1 MATATHKVGDWVG
14 RPLPSDGSRR
24 GSDDAQATGFGDLLR
39 RHRRDAGLSQEGLA
53 ELAGLS
59 VDAIAALERGRRRA
73 PRPHT
78 LRLLGDALHLGALD
92 RAELTAA
99 ARRDGDAG
107 PRTAMRPLP
116 VAANELVGRGD
127 DLAEAGRLIG
137 ERVTRLLT
145 LSGPGGVG
153 KTRLAL
159 AIAGGVGSKFDDGV
173 CWVPLA
179 PVSDAGAVAPAVA
192 ASTGLHPL
200 DGVRLVEEIGE
211 QIGRRSLLL
220 VLDNCEHVVADA
232 AQVCSALLERCP
244 NLSILASSREL
255 LRVPGESVFV
265 VPPLGLPESDEQS
278 DRAPAVKLFVERAT
292 ARGHEPVEQ
301 FEQVARVVRRLE
313 GMPLAI
319 ELAAARTNVLTVE
332 ELATELET
340 SFAIL
345 SSSSLAGGSSTATPR
360 QQSLYGAIEWSHDLL
375 TPAERELFATMS
387 VFVGG
392 WTLNAA
398 AAVLAGTVA
407 PGPLERARA
416 LDLTSRLVD
425 KSLIRVSRDRGI
437 ARYDMLA
444 VIREFAAGKLTA
456 ASREQETARHHAAFY
471 TALAEEAEAHLRG
484 ANQADWLDRLD
495 GELDNVRAAMNWALR
510 SGSAGEAVRLASGLW
525 LFCYLRGHYAEGG
538 EWLERALAVAD
549 SPGVGAQYKAKASLG
564 AGMLAFLQCEYD
576 VATARLESALAQ
588 YKELDDT
595 AGTAL
600 VMQRLGS
607 VARERGDYLA
617 AENLHCQSYDLFESL
632 SDRSGMSWAH
642 NQLGFVAWLR
652 GDLEIG
658 ARRCRRARDSFRV
671 LGDGEGLAWS
681 LISLGAIAQYSGDL
695 TEAEDLLQESLA
707 LSQRLG
713 YREGVAWSLN
723 LLGIVERRRGFTDRA
738 VHLLDESLAEHR
750 DLGDRWR
757 SASVLEEL
765 ATVAQQRNRTEY
777 AAFLIGAADGIR
789 EVIGAPVPEVE
800 KADQLATRR
809 AIEQTLDRRA
819 FRAAWSAGRAAPL
832 AAVADGYPGPSASPD
847 RSHRL

>member
-1 MATATHKVGDWVG
+1 MATATDEVGDWVG

-39 RHRRDAGLSQEGLA
+39 RHRREAGLSQEGLA

-78 LRLLGDALHLGALD
+78 LRLLGDALHLGAPE
-92 RAELTAA
+92 RAQLTAA

-107 PRTAMRPLP
+107 PASAMRAVP
-116 VAANELVGRGD
+116 VAANELIGRAH
-127 DLAEAGRLIG
+127 DLAEITHLVGDRA
-137 ERVTRLLT
+137 TRLMT

-153 KTRLAL
+153 KTRLEL
-159 AIAGGVGSKFDDGV
+159 AVAAEVTHRFEDGA

-179 PVSDAGAVAPAVA
+179 PVSDRSGVAPAVA
-192 ASTGLHPL
+192 ASLGMHPL
-200 DGVRLVEEIGE
+200 DAGRLVQEIAE
-211 QIGRRSLLL
+211 HIGRRNLLL
-220 VLDNCEHVVADA
+220 VVDNCAHVVGEVATICA
-232 AQVCSALLERCP
+232 ALLESCP
-244 NLSILASSREL
+244 NLSILTSSREL
-255 LRVPGESVFV
+255 LRIAGESVYV
-265 VPPLGLPESDEQS
+265 VPPLTLPESDDDVDDS
-278 DRAPAVKLFVERAT
+278 PAVKLFVDRAT
-292 ARGHEPVEQ
+292 ARGQAPVGQ
-301 FEQVARVVRRLE
+301 SDQVARVVRRLE

-340 SFAIL
+340 SFGIL
-345 SSSSLAGGSSTATPR
+345 TGGASTASPR

-375 TPAERELFATMS
+375 TPPERELFALLS

-398 AAVLAGTVA
+398 ASVLSGSVV

-444 VIREFAAGKLTA
+444 VIREFAAGQLA
-456 ASREQETARHHAAFY
+456 ASGRGEEAAQHHAAFY
-471 TALAEEAEAHLRG
+471 IAFAEEAEHHLRG
-484 ANQADWLDRLD
+484 ADQAEWLDRLD
-495 GELDNVRAAMNWALR
+495 GELDNLRAAMAWSLR
-510 SGSAGEAVRLASGLW
+510 AGTAGEAVRLAGGLW

-538 EWLERALAVAD
+538 EWLERALALRGTA
-549 SPGVGAQYKAKASLG
+549 GVEPQYRARASLG

-576 VATARLESALAQ
+576 VATTRLESALAQ
-588 YKELDDT
+588 YKELGDT

-600 VMQRLGS
+600 VMQRLGG
-607 VARERGDYLA
+607 VARERGDYVT

-632 SDRSGMSWAH
+632 GDRSGMSWAH

-652 GDLEIG
+652 GDLEIA

-681 LISLGAIAQYSGDL
+681 LISLGTIAQYSGEL
-695 TEAEDLLQESLA
+695 TEAEDLLTESLA

-723 LLGIVERRRGFTDRA
+723 QLGIVERRRGFIDRA

-757 SASVLEEL
+757 TASVLEEL
-765 ATVAQQRNRTEY
+765 ATVAQQRDRTEY

-800 KADQLATRR
+800 KPDLLATRR

-832 AAVADGYPGPSASPD
+832 AAVADGYPATGGTPD
-847 RSHRL
+847 RSTHF

>member
-1 MATATHKVGDWVG
+1 MATATDKVGDWVG

-78 LRLLGDALHLGALD
+78 LRLLGDALRLGAPD
-92 RAELTAA
+92 RAQLTAA

-107 PRTAMRPLP
+107 PRSVLRPLP
-116 VAANELVGRGD
+116 VAADELVGRAHE
-127 DLAEAGRLIG
+127 LAEVGRLVG

-159 AIAGGVGSKFDDGV
+159 AIAGGVSHKFADGV

-179 PVSDAGAVAPAVA
+179 PVPDPAAVASAVA
-192 ASTGLHPL
+192 AATGLHPL
-200 DGVRLVEEIGE
+200 DGARVVEEIAE

-220 VLDNCEHVVADA
+220 VLDNCEHVVADT
-232 AQVCSALLERCP
+232 AQLCSALLEYCP

-255 LRVPGESVFV
+255 MRIPGESVFV
-265 VPPLGLPESDEQS
+265 VPPLGLPETNEQLATS
-278 DRAPAVKLFVERAT
+278 PAVKLFVDRAT

-301 FEQVARVVRRLE
+301 IEQVARVVRRLE

-332 ELATELET
+332 ELAAELET
-340 SFAIL
+340 SFGI
-345 SSSSLAGGSSTATPR
+345 LAGGSSAAGPR

-375 TPAERELFATMS
+375 TPAERELFASLS

-398 AAVLAGTVA
+398 AAVVAGTVSV
-407 PGPLERARA
+407 GPLERARA

-425 KSLIRVSRDRGI
+425 KSLIRVSRDHGI

-444 VIREFAAGKLTA
+444 VIREFAADQLTA
-456 ASREQETARHHAAFY
+456 AGRYDEVARHHAAFY
-471 TALAEEAEAHLRG
+471 IELAEEAEAHLRG
-484 ANQADWLDRLD
+484 ANQAVWLDRLD
-495 GELDNVRAAMNWALR
+495 GELDNIRAAMTWSLR
-510 SGSAGEAVRLASGLW
+510 AGTAGEAVRLASGLW
-525 LFCYLRGHYAEGG
+525 LFCYLRGHYSEGG
-538 EWLERALAVAD
+538 EWLERALAKA
-549 SPGVGAQYKAKASLG
+549 SAGVEAQYRAKASLG

-576 VATARLESALAQ
+576 VATTRLESALAQ

-595 AGTAL
+595 AGIAL
-600 VMQRLGS
+600 VMQRLGG
-607 VARERGDYLA
+607 VARERGDYVT
-617 AENLHCQSYDLFESL
+617 AENLHCQSYDQFESL
-632 SDRSGMSWAH
+632 SDRSGMAWAH
-642 NQLGFVAWLR
+642 NHLGFVAWLR

-681 LISLGAIAQYSGDL
+681 LISLGTIAQYSGDL

-723 LLGIVERRRGFTDRA
+723 QLGIVERRRGFTDRA

-789 EVIGAPVPEVE
+789 EAIGAPVPEVE
-800 KADQLATRR
+800 KPDQLATRR
-809 AIEQTLDRRA
+809 SIEQTLDRRA

-832 AAVADGYPGPSASPD
+832 AAVADGYPGSPNNPD
-847 RSHRL
+847 RTTHL

>member
-1 MATATHKVGDWVG
+1 MATATDEVGDWVG
-14 RPLPSDGSRR
+14 RPLPSDGARR
-24 GSDDAQATGFGDLLR
+24 GTDDAQATGFGDLLR

-78 LRLLGDALHLGALD
+78 LRLLGDALRLGELD
-92 RAELTAA
+92 RAQLTAI
-99 ARRDGDAG
+99 ARRDDSTV
-107 PRTAMRPLP
+107 PRSTMRATP
-116 VAANELVGRGD
+116 VPTNELIGRADELTEVGRLVAD
-127 DLAEAGRLIG
+127 RS
-137 ERVTRLLT
+137 TRMMT

-153 KTRLAL
+153 KTRLGL
-159 AIAGGVGSKFDDGV
+159 AVAAEVAHRFEGGV

-179 PVSDAGAVAPAVA
+179 PVSEPAGVAPAVA
-192 ASTGLHPL
+192 ASIGLHPL
-200 DGVRLVEEIGE
+200 DGARLVQEIAE
-211 QIGRRSLLL
+211 QIGRRNLLL
-220 VLDNCEHVVADA
+220 VLDNCEHVVADIA
-232 AQVCSALLERCP
+232 TLCSALLEYCP

-255 LRVPGESVFV
+255 LRIAGESVYV
-265 VPPLGLPESDEQS
+265 VQPLALPETNDELDTS
-278 DRAPAVKLFVERAT
+278 PAVKLFVDRAT

-301 FEQVARVVRRLE
+301 SEQVARVVRRLE

-340 SFAIL
+340 SFGI
-345 SSSSLAGGSSTATPR
+345 LAGGTSSAGPR

-375 TPAERELFATMS
+375 TTPERDLFALLS

-398 AAVLAGTVA
+398 AAVLSGTVV

-444 VIREFAAGKLTA
+444 VIREFAADQLTA
-456 ASREQETARHHAAFY
+456 SGRTEQVARHHAAFY
-471 TALAEEAEAHLRG
+471 TSLAEEAEAHLRG

-495 GELDNVRAAMNWALR
+495 GELDNLRAAMTWSLR
-510 SGSAGEAVRLASGLW
+510 SGTAGEPVRLAGGLW
-525 LFCYLRGHYAEGG
+525 LFCYLRGHYAEGS
-538 EWLERALAVAD
+538 EWLERATAGTD
-549 SPGVGAQYKAKASLG
+549 GVEPQYQAKAALG
-564 AGMLAFLQCEYD
+564 AGMLAFLQCEYE
-576 VATARLESALAQ
+576 VATTRLESALVQ
-588 YKELDDT
+588 YKELGDV

-600 VMQRLGS
+600 VMQRLGG
-607 VARERGDYLA
+607 VARERGDYVT

-632 SDRSGMSWAH
+632 GDRSGMSWAH

-658 ARRCRRARDSFRV
+658 QRRCRRARDSFRV

-681 LISLGAIAQYSGDL
+681 LISLGTIAQYNGDL
-695 TEAEDLLQESLA
+695 TEAEDLLQESLT

-723 LLGIVERRRGFTDRA
+723 QLGIVERRRGFTDRA

-765 ATVAQQRNRTEY
+765 ATVAQQRDRTEY

-800 KADQLATRR
+800 KRDQLATRR

-832 AAVADGYPGPSASPD
+832 AAVADGYPGSGEAPD
-847 RSHRL
+847 RSNRL

>member
-1 MATATHKVGDWVG
+1 VATATDEVGDWVG

-78 LRLLGDALHLGALD
+78 LRLLGDALRLGVLD
-92 RAELTAA
+92 RAQLTAA
-99 ARRDGDAG
+99 ARRDGDTGA
-107 PRTAMRPLP
+107 RSTMRAVP
-116 VAANELVGRGD
+116 VPASELVGRTD
-127 DLAEAGRLIG
+127 ELAEVSRMLG
-137 ERVTRLLT
+137 ERVTRLMT

-159 AIAGGVGSKFDDGV
+159 AVANVVAHQFDDGV
-173 CWVPLA
+173 GWVPLA
-179 PVSDAGAVAPAVA
+179 PVSEPAAVAPAVA
-192 ASTGLHPL
+192 ASTGLHPM
-200 DGVRLVEEIGE
+200 DSARLVQEIAE
-211 QIGRRSLLL
+211 QIGQRHLLL
-220 VLDNCEHVVADA
+220 VLDNCEHVIGETA
-232 AQVCSALLERCP
+232 AVCSTLLEYCP
-244 NLSILASSREL
+244 NLSVLASSREL
-255 LRVPGESVFV
+255 LRIPGESVYV
-265 VPPLGLPESDEQS
+265 VPPLALPETNDQLDTS
-278 DRAPAVKLFVERAT
+278 PAVKLFVDRAT
-292 ARGHEPVEQ
+292 ARGHEPAER
-301 FEQVARVVRRLE
+301 EQVARVVRRLE

-345 SSSSLAGGSSTATPR
+345 GGGSSTAGPR

-375 TPAERELFATMS
+375 TPAERELFALLS

-398 AAVLAGTVA
+398 AAVLSGTVV
-407 PGPLERARA
+407 PGPLERAKA

-444 VIREFAAGKLTA
+444 VIREFAADQLA
-456 ASREQETARHHAAFY
+456 ATGRGEEIARNHAAFY
-471 TALAEEAEAHLRG
+471 IALAEEADGHLRG

-495 GELDNVRAAMNWALR
+495 GELDNIRVAMAWSLR
-510 SGSAGEAVRLASGLW
+510 SGTAGESLRLAGGLW

-538 EWLERALAVAD
+538 DWLERALAMTG
-549 SPGVGAQYKAKASLG
+549 SGGVEGQYQAKATLG
-564 AGMLAFLQCEYD
+564 AGMLAFLQCEYEE
-576 VATARLESALAQ
+576 ATTRLESALAQ
-588 YKELDDT
+588 YKEMGDT

-600 VMQRLGS
+600 VMQRLGG
-607 VARERGDYLA
+607 VARERGEYMV

-632 SDRSGMSWAH
+632 GDRSGMAWAH

-658 ARRCRRARDSFRV
+658 ARRCKRARDSFRV

-681 LISLGAIAQYSGDL
+681 LISLGTIAQYSGEL
-695 TEAEDLLQESLA
+695 TEAEDLLLESLA

-723 LLGIVERRRGFTDRA
+723 QLGIVERRRGFMDRA

-765 ATVAQQRNRTEY
+765 ATVAQQRNRGEY

-789 EVIGAPVPEVE
+789 EAIGAPVPEVE
-800 KADQLATRR
+800 KPDQLATRR
-809 AIEQTLDRRA
+809 SIEQTLDRRA

-832 AAVADGYPGPSASPD
+832 AAVADGYPGPGPAPD
-847 RSHRL
+847 RSTRL